1 MPAKTYFGKQ
11 IPPFGPHRVYYYDLS
26 CIAIDYISGFKE
38 EKKDWTRIPTN
49 VADVKRKIIQVI
61 LAMRKKEETGYVLCQ
76 TNFLTILC
84 NQWGGAKQIAN
95 ITDNDKLRVFGL
107 LMSKERNDYILR
119 QLSEGLLFIK
129 Y

>member
-1 MPAKTYFGKQ
+1 
-11 IPPFGPHRVYYYDLS
+11 
-26 CIAIDYISGFKE
+26 
-38 EKKDWTRIPTN
+38 
-49 VADVKRKIIQVI
+49 
-61 LAMRKKEETGYVLCQ
+61 MRKKEDNGYVLYQ